1 MTLLSEQ
8 QLRERVERLAELD
21 RESCSEGE
29 REGARLLAR
38 ELESLGAF
46 VSTEA
51 ERAHGTYWWPIGLAT
66 AAAAAAGARGGR
78 SAALVGALAAAAVAD
93 DVSAGPHVLR
103 RALLR
108 RRTTVNVSAEL
119 GDPDAPQKVVF
130 VAHHDSAHSGLV
142 FHPGLPRA
150 LMRRFKFLR
159 RAETTPP
166 TMWGAVY
173 GPLVMALGSLVSSRK
188 LRRCGTCVSA
198 GYAVAMADIGLRRA
212 VPAANDNASGVAA
225 LLSLAHSLAA
235 DPPAGV
241 RAILLFPGSE
251 ESFMEGMRAWTRRHL
266 AHLPRE
272 STCFVCL
279 DTVGSPRLLLLE
291 GEGML
296 RMNEY
301 PKDFLAFVRS
311 CAEEAGIDE
320 VLGLRFRNATDALIA
335 LKAGYRTAMIGS
347 VDEFKIPTNYHWPT
361 DTPERLDYST
371 VDDAARLCRRIV
383 ERLSARAPAASPVGE
398 RAYAAR

>member
-1 MTLLSEQ
+1 DQPGAAAAAGGGRSRARHHQSLVTLLSEQ

-29 REGARLLAR
+29 REGARLIAA

-46 VSTEA
+46 VWAEV

-78 SAALVGALAAAAVAD
+78 FAALVGALAAAAVAD

-130 VAHHDSAHSGLV
+130 VAHHDAAHSGLV

-166 TMWGAVY
+166 TMWGAVC
-173 GPLVMALGSLVSSRK
+173 GPLAMALGSLVSSPK
-188 LRRCGTCVSA
+188 LRRRGACVSA
-198 GYAVAMADIGLRRA
+198 GCAV
-212 VPAANDNASGVAA
+212 
-225 LLSLAHSLAA
+225 
-235 DPPAGV
+235 
-241 RAILLFPGSE
+241 
-251 ESFMEGMRAWTRRHL
+251 
-266 AHLPRE
+266 
-272 STCFVCL
+272 
-279 DTVGSPRLLLLE
+279 
-291 GEGML
+291 
-296 RMNEY
+296 
-301 PKDFLAFVRS
+301 
-311 CAEEAGIDE
+311 
-320 VLGLRFRNATDALIA
+320 
-335 LKAGYRTAMIGS
+335 
-347 VDEFKIPTNYHWPT
+347 
-361 DTPERLDYST
+361 
-371 VDDAARLCRRIV
+371 
-383 ERLSARAPAASPVGE
+383 
-398 RAYAAR
+398 